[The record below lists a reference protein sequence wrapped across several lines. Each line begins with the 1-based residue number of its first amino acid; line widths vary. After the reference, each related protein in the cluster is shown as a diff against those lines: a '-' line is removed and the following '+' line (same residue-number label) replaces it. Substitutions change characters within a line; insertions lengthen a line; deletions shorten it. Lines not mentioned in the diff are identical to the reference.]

1 MVKPGQT
8 VLDVGINVNR
18 EGKLC
23 GVGSVTASVLA
34 MHTIEAAAKKEGVPH
49 VRCR

>member
-8 VLDVGINVNR
+8 VLDVGINVNPVP
-18 EGKLC
+18 G

-34 MHTIEAAAKKEGVPH
+34 MHTIEAAAKKDGVPH